1 MGVRLNQDYRKYYK
15 ILEGIGSGAFG
26 IVYKGIEIKTNE
38 LRAIKVIQLDK
49 IKESILAY
57 ESEDEEPE
65 KKLKECIDGFI
76 KECENMEICSNINS
90 VKYYEYFRD
99 ENNITIIMELCDC
112 NLSQLL
118 IKKKGFNEKEI
129 YEIMKQL
136 NNGFKIMKEKK

>member
-1 MGVRLNQDYRKYYK
+1 MGIRLNQDYRKYYK
-15 ILEGIGSGAFG
+15 ILNVIGSGAFG

-76 KECENMEICSNINS
+76 KECENM
-90 VKYYEYFRD
+90 KYVQ
-99 ENNITIIMELCDC
+99 I
-112 NLSQLL
+112 
-118 IKKKGFNEKEI
+118 
-129 YEIMKQL
+129 
-136 NNGFKIMKEKK
+136 